1 MLGKQFSSI
10 VSVVLAVMAMTLMS
24 ASSSWAQKYK
34 TLHTFGGTDGQTLRD
49 GLIFDGA
56 GNLYGTA
63 ELGGSGDGV
72 VFELSPNSNGRW
84 TESVLHTFTY
94 SDGAA
99 PFAGVI
105 FDASGNL
112 YGTTEGGGAFQEGT
126 VFKLT
131 PNSDGT
137 WTESVLHSF
146 DGADGA
152 VVNGGLVFDQAGKLY
167 GTTDDGGDSGK
178 GVAFQMTPNSDGTWT
193 EKVIYS
199 FTSRPGGY
207 FPNASLI
214 LDSAGNLYGTA
225 ESGGR
230 YGGGV
235 VFKLTSNPDGS
246 WTETTLHAGG
256 RSKDGSGSQAA
267 LIFDAAGN
275 LYGTDTYGGTH
286 GWGTVFELTP
296 NSNGQWTE
304 HTLHQ
309 FSGADGGQPYA
320 GLIFDATGN
329 LYGTTTVGGAH
340 NYGVV
345 FKLTPESHGWK
356 YRVLYAFTNNPGSN
370 PWGSAIFDGAGNL
383 YGTTRG
389 DNITTLGT
397 VFEIIP

>member
-1 MLGKQFSSI
+1 MLRKQFSSI
-10 VSVVLAVMAMTLMS
+10 ASVILAVMAMTLMS
-24 ASSSWAQKYK
+24 ASSSSAQKYK

-84 TESVLHTFTY
+84 TETVLHTFTY

-99 PFAGVI
+99 PYAGVI

-112 YGTTEGGGAFQEGT
+112 FGTTESGGAFQGGT

-146 DGADGA
+146 DGTDGA
-152 VVNGGLVFDQAGKLY
+152 VLNGGLVFDQAGNLY

-178 GVAFQMTPNSDGTWT
+178 GVAFQMIPNSDGTWT

-207 FPNASLI
+207 NPNASLI
-214 LDSAGNLYGTA
+214 LDSAGNLYGTTYN
-225 ESGGR
+225 GGR

-246 WTETTLHAGG
+246 WTETTLHTGG
-256 RSKDGSGSQAA
+256 RGKDGSGSQAA
-267 LIFDAAGN
+267 LIFDRAGN
-275 LYGTDTYGGTH
+275 LYGTDFYGGAH

-320 GLIFDATGN
+320 GLSFDATGN

-345 FKLTPESHGWK
+345 FKLTPASHGWK
-356 YRVLYAFTNNPGSN
+356 YRVLYAFTNKPGSS
-370 PWGSAIFDGAGNL
+370 PWGSVTFDGAGNL

-389 DNITTLGT
+389 DNITTVGT
-397 VFEIIP
+397 VFEIMP